1 MVAVASGRKI
11 VNTLCDQTK
20 NPGADRIF
28 SSHQSLPQLRPPSL
42 SLPDSAVAQEASAPP
57 DEAVELR
64 RDRPVPESEETA
76 AALIPACLTVIRA
89 ILRAHPLP
97 LKEP

>member
-28 SSHQSLPQLRPPSL
+28 LLIKASL
-42 SLPDSAVAQEASAPP
+42 SFVLPLSPPDSAVAQEASLPP
-57 DEAVELR
+57 DEAVELG
-64 RDRPVPESEETA
+64 RDRPVPESGETA
-76 AALIPACLTVIRA
+76 AALIPACLTVTRA

-97 LKEP
+97 LQEP